1 MTGKLTHDPPL
12 GISGS
17 SSINTSTDAAFA
29 SVSPPAI
36 RPPRAVLE
44 IPTIET
50 VSTFPSADLPSKSR
64 CARFASSLFLN
75 LRRTVTFS
83 ASLGVLCSDDSRIG
97 PHRLKIAYD
106 PIVDGK
112 IVFQATFKRKG
123 VLFISCAHPRR
134 VTLRTSTSAAV
145 VPFARFSICTTFE
158 PTAAPLMEKLTSPL
172 DAVVD
177 PKAWRSACE
186 ARFTAP
192 GAVDASARREPSD
205 FPGPLYRSCFQTI
218 SASAFD

>member
-1 MTGKLTHDPPL
+1 MTHDPPL
-12 GISGS
+12 GISES

-29 SVSPPAI
+29 SVRPPAI

-97 PHRLKIAYD
+97 PHRLKIAYN
-106 PIVDGK
+106 PIVVGK
-112 IVFQATFKRKG
+112 IVFRVPSSIQASKG
-123 VLFISCAHPRR
+123 VLSLVINFRESDIAHLNICCSRS
-134 VTLRTSTSAAV
+134 LRKIFDLHNVRAHGS
-145 VPFARFSICTTFE
+145 PFDGE
-158 PTAAPLMEKLTSPL
+158 
-172 DAVVD
+172 VD
-177 PKAWRSACE
+177 
-186 ARFTAP
+186 
-192 GAVDASARREPSD
+192 VAS
-205 FPGPLYRSCFQTI
+205 
-218 SASAFD
+218 